1 MTEVIIVGAGPTG
14 LMLAA
19 ELALAGVDIA
29 VLERRPN
36 QQLVGTRAL
45 GLQARTIEMLDQ
57 RGIADRFL
65 AEGQVAQ
72 VLGFGNTRL
81 SIIDFPSRH
90 PYGLGLHQQ
99 HIERI
104 LAQWVVELGVRI
116 DYGVEV
122 TGFEQDLKGVDARLS
137 DGREL
142 RADYLVACDGGRSL
156 IRKMAGIDFPGWEPT
171 MSSLIAEVE
180 LEAEPEWGVHHHA
193 FGTQAFSQLESGLAS
208 LVVSEREPQENTE
221 PTLDDLRSALIEAWG
236 TDFGAHN
243 PSSITRF
250 TDMARQATTYRSS
263 RVLLAGDSAHVHSP
277 VGGQG
282 LNTGVQ
288 DAVNLGWKL
297 AQVVRG
303 VSPEALLNTYHS
315 ERHAVGARVIHHNLA
330 QTALMRMEDRIQ
342 ALTEVVDGWLHMD
355 EPRRTLA
362 GALSGLDIRYE
373 TRAGRGTS
381 SDDGDMHPLV
391 GRRVPDVDLHTS
403 AGVRR
408 LYTYLHEGQAV
419 LLNLGD
425 PGDIDISA
433 WADHVRRVD
442 ARYYGGWELPV
453 VGEVSAATAV
463 LIRPDGYAAWVG
475 ESSTTGLDQ
484 ALAFWF
490 GSSSGVEEWSTEDV
504 SVEQKE

>member
-29 VLERRPN
+29 LLERRPN
-36 QQLVGTRAL
+36 QELIGTRAL

-72 VLGFGNTRL
+72 VLGFGTTRL

-99 HIERI
+99 HTERL
-104 LAQWVVELGVRI
+104 LAQRVSELGVRI

-122 TGFEQDLKGVDARLS
+122 TGFDQDLKGVDARLS

-142 RADYLVACDGGRSL
+142 RAEYLVGCDGGRSL

-180 LEAEPEWGVHHHA
+180 LSTEPEWGVHHHA
-193 FGTQAFSQLESGLAS
+193 FGTQAFSQLTSGRAS
-208 LVVSEREPQENTE
+208 LVVSEREPQENSE
-221 PTLDDLRSALIEAWG
+221 PTLEDLRSALNDAWG

-243 PSSITRF
+243 PSTITRF
-250 TDMARQATTYRSS
+250 TDMARQVSAYRSS
-263 RVLLAGDSAHVHSP
+263 RVLLAGDAAHVHSP

-342 ALTEVVDGWLHMD
+342 ALTEVVDEWLHMD

-373 TRAGRGTS
+373 TSAERGTS
-381 SDDGDMHPLV
+381 RGDEVHPLL

-403 AGVRR
+403 EGMRR

-425 PGDIDISA
+425 PGDLDITA
-433 WADHVRRVD
+433 WSDLVRRVD

-453 VGEVSAATAV
+453 VGEVAAPTAV
-463 LIRPDGYAAWVG
+463 LVRPDGYVAWVG
-475 ESSTTGLDQ
+475 ESSSTGLDE

-490 GSSSGVEEWSTEDV
+490 GSSSGMKEWMPEDM
-504 SVEQKE
+504 SAEQQE